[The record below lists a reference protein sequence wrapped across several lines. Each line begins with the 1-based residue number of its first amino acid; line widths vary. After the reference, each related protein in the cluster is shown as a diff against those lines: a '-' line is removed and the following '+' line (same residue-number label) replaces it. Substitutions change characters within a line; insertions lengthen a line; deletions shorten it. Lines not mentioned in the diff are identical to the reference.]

1 MREIATSCYSYSLP
15 AVLYSALVLLAS
27 IEKVILVAKAGVVM
41 QHLRAAGVFAII
53 FSVHEVRGYTTVC
66 IYFFRYYR
74 DRVGPPEIPEM

>member
-27 IEKVILVAKAGVVM
+27 IEKVILVAKGGVVM

-53 FSVHEVRGYTTVC
+53 FSVHEVRGYTIVC
-66 IYFFRYYR
+66 I
-74 DRVGPPEIPEM
+74 

>member
-27 IEKVILVAKAGVVM
+27 IEKVILVAEAGMVM

-53 FSVHEVRGYTTVC
+53 FSVHEVRGYTIVC
-66 IYFFRYYR
+66 I
-74 DRVGPPEIPEM
+74 